1 MLHVAHDYKKLG
13 ARLAIPGRSSADN
26 RAVATLPAE
35 QPASALQQ
43 ALRQFGARLFEAAPG
58 LITWILLLSPAWI
71 PIIFQSPGALV
82 VASAVLV
89 FDIYWLIRAI
99 TVVTGVYSTML
110 RMRRDMAMDWL
121 ALCREDRGKGV
132 LDPLQYIHLSVIPT
146 YTEPYH
152 VLEQTVQAIVDS
164 NYPSELMMVGIITR
178 ETDKPG
184 WENVAR
190 LKEKFGP
197 RLGGFYH
204 IKDPLE
210 PGIVVGKSAAMNWG
224 GRWMV
229 RVLTEEGYDLRN
241 ILITDL
247 DSDYRVHPQYFA
259 WISWHHAR
267 ETLRDYVIWQPVP
280 LFHNNIW
287 QVPMAVR
294 IMSAATSQWQMF
306 LHSRPHRLVAFS
318 SYTCSLDFV
327 HKVGYW
333 DKDVI
338 PEDSRF
344 YWKAFFTFG
353 KKFSVKSVYLPLY
366 GDSPNSRDYASTHMS
381 QYNQIKRWAWGI
393 TDVPYVLARLFKHPE
408 IPLWLR
414 IRRFMN
420 LFLNHLNWIF
430 LPLLLMF
437 GASIPIWVSVDF
449 SLTDLGQTLWT
460 YSGILLSTTLSTV
473 VFFLYFEIRMLPPKP
488 KEWPLWKKAAVHLQ
502 YFAYPMVGL
511 VLSVL
516 PALEAH
522 TRLLLGRYLEYRVT
536 EKV

>member
-1 MLHVAHDYKKLG
+1 MVA
-13 ARLAIPGRSSADN
+13 RPPSS
-26 RAVATLPAE
+26 V
-35 QPASALQQ
+35 QQ
-43 ALRQFGARLFEAAPG
+43 GLYRLFEATPG
-58 LITWILLLSPAWI
+58 LITWVMLLSPAWI
-71 PIIFQSPGALV
+71 PIVFGVNGAIFVALG
-82 VASAVLV
+82 VLV
-89 FDIYWLIRAI
+89 FDCYWF
-99 TVVTGVYSTML
+99 L
-110 RMRRDMAMDWL
+110 RSFLVISGILTTYGRMKRDMAVDWWERCRDLEVPTGL
-121 ALCREDRGKGV
+121 ASPLDYYHLC
-132 LDPLQYIHLSVIPT
+132 IIPT

-152 VLEQTVQAIVDS
+152 VLDATCQAIVDA
-164 NYPSELMMVGIITR
+164 NYPAERKLIGIITR
-178 ETDKPG
+178 ETDTGG

-190 LKEKFGP
+190 LKDKFGD
-197 RLGGFYH
+197 RVAGFYH

-229 RVLTEEGYDLRN
+229 AQLSKEGYDLARV
-241 ILITDL
+241 LCTDL
-247 DSDYRVHPQYFA
+247 DSDYRVHSQYFA
-259 WISWHHAR
+259 WISYHHAL
-267 ETLRDYVIWQPVP
+267 EPLRDTTIWQPVP

-287 QVPMAVR
+287 KVPTAVR
-294 IMSAATSQWQMF
+294 VVSGSTSQWQMF
-306 LHSRPHRLVAFS
+306 LHTRKHRLVAFS
-318 SYTCSLDFV
+318 SYTCTLEFV
-327 HKVGYW
+327 HEVGYW

-353 KKFSVKSVYLPLY
+353 ERFSMKSVWLPIY
-366 GDSPNSRDYASTHMS
+366 GDSPTGRDYAASHAS

-437 GASIPIWVSVDF
+437 GASVPIWVSTDF
-449 SLTDLGQTLWT
+449 ALTDLGQTLWS

-473 VFFLYFEIRMLPPKP
+473 VFFLYFEILMLPPKP
-488 KEWPLWKKAAVHLQ
+488 KEWPLWKKGAVHLQ
-502 YFAYPMVGL
+502 YFAYPVVGL

>member
-1 MLHVAHDYKKLG
+1 M
-13 ARLAIPGRSSADN
+13 
-26 RAVATLPAE
+26 ATLPAE
-35 QPASALQQ
+35 ETSSAVGH
-43 ALRQFGARLFEAAPG
+43 ALRQFGARLFEAGPG
-58 LITWILLLSPAWI
+58 LITWILLLAPAWI
-71 PIIFQSPGALV
+71 PIIFSSPGALA
-82 VASAVLV
+82 VAAAVFV
-89 FDIYWLIRAI
+89 FDIYWFFRAF
-99 TVVTGVYSTML
+99 TVVSGVYSTMF
-110 RMRRDMAMDWL
+110 RMRRDMAKDWL
-121 ALCREDRGKGV
+121 ALCREDREAGFYN
-132 LDPLQYIHLSVIPT
+132 PLQYYHLSVIPT

-152 VLEQTVQAIVDS
+152 VLERTVQAIVES
-164 NYPSELMMVGIITR
+164 NYPPELTMIGIITR
-178 ETDKPG
+178 ETDKAG

-190 LKEKFGP
+190 LKEKFGSQV
-197 RLGGFYH
+197 RGFYH

-229 RVLTEEGYDLRN
+229 RVLTEEGYNLDQ

-267 ETLRDYVIWQPVP
+267 EALRDYAIWQPVP

-294 IMSAATSQWQMF
+294 IMSASTSQWQMF

-318 SYTCSLDFV
+318 SYTCSLEFV
-327 HKVGYW
+327 RNVGYW

-353 KKFSVKSVYLPLY
+353 QRFAVKSVYLPIY

-393 TDVPYVLARLFKHPE
+393 TDVPYVLSRLFKHPE
-408 IPLWLR
+408 IPLLLR
-414 IRRFMN
+414 IHRFMN

-430 LPLLLMF
+430 LPVLLMF
-437 GASIPIWVSVDF
+437 GASVPLWVSVDF
-449 SLTDLGQTLWT
+449 SLTDLGQTLWS
-460 YSGILLSTTLSTV
+460 YSGILLTTTLSTV
-473 VFFLYFEIRMLPPKP
+473 VFFLYVEMRMLPPKP
-488 KEWPLWKKAAVHLQ
+488 AEWPLWKRALIYAQ
-502 YFAYPMVGL
+502 YFAYPVVGL

-522 TRLLLGRYLEYRVT
+522 TRLLFGRYLEYRVT

>member
-1 MLHVAHDYKKLG
+1 M
-13 ARLAIPGRSSADN
+13 SS
-26 RAVATLPAE
+26 VPAQ
-35 QPASALQQ
+35 QPISALQQ
-43 ALRQFGARLFEAAPG
+43 AMQQFGARLFEAAPG
-58 LITWILLLSPAWI
+58 LVTWIMLLAPAWI
-71 PIIFQSPGALV
+71 PILFKTPGALL

-89 FDIYWLIRAI
+89 FDIYWLIRAA
-99 TVVTGVYSTML
+99 TVVTGVYSTMW
-110 RMRRDMAMDWL
+110 RMRRDMAKDWL
-121 ALCREDRGKGV
+121 AACRADRPEGV
-132 LDPLQYIHLSVIPT
+132 GDPLQYYHLCVIPT

-152 VLEQTVQAIVDS
+152 VLERTVQAIVDS
-164 NYPSELMMVGIITR
+164 NYPPELTMIGIITR

-190 LKEKFGP
+190 LKEKFGS
-197 RLGGFYH
+197 RLKGFYH

-210 PGIVVGKSAAMNWG
+210 PGIVIGKSAAMNWG

-229 RVLTEEGYDLRN
+229 RVLTEEGYRLDKV
-241 ILITDL
+241 LITDL

-267 ETLRDYVIWQPVP
+267 TPLRDYSIWQPVP

-294 IMSAATSQWQMF
+294 IMSASTSQWQMF

-318 SYTCSLDFV
+318 SYTCSLEFV
-327 HKVGYW
+327 RKVGYW

-353 KKFSVKSVYLPLY
+353 ERFSVRSVYLPLY
-366 GDSPNSRDYASTHMS
+366 GDSPLSRDYASTHMS

-393 TDVPYVLARLFKHPE
+393 TDVPYVLARIFKHPE

-430 LPLLLMF
+430 LPVLLMF
-437 GASIPIWVSVDF
+437 GASVPIWVSVDF

-488 KEWPLWKKAAVHLQ
+488 ADWPLWKKVAIHLQ
-502 YFAYPMVGL
+502 YFMYPIVGL

>member
-1 MLHVAHDYKKLG
+1 
-13 ARLAIPGRSSADN
+13 
-26 RAVATLPAE
+26 VATVPAE
-35 QPASALQQ
+35 RPGSALNQ
-43 ALRQFGARLFEAAPG
+43 ALTQFGARLFEAAPG
-58 LITWILLLSPAWI
+58 LVTWILLLAPAWI
-71 PIIFQSPGALV
+71 PIIFQTPGALA
-82 VASAVLV
+82 VAGAVLV
-89 FDIYWLIRAI
+89 FDVYWLFRSV
-99 TVVTGVYSTML
+99 TVVAGVYSTL
-110 RMRRDMAMDWL
+110 WRMRRDMARDWL
-121 ALCREDRGKGV
+121 AVCRQDQKAG
-132 LDPLQYIHLSVIPT
+132 LTDPLQYYHLSVIPT

-152 VLEQTVQAIVDS
+152 VLERTVRAIVEA
-164 NYPSELMMVGIITR
+164 NYPPELKIVGIITR
-178 ETDKPG
+178 ETDKAG

-190 LKEKFGP
+190 LKEKFGSQ
-197 RLGGFYH
+197 LGGFHH

-229 RVLTEEGYDLRN
+229 RVLTEEGFNLDQV
-241 ILITDL
+241 LITDL

-259 WISWHHAR
+259 WLSAHHAR
-267 ETLRDYVIWQPVP
+267 EPLRDYVIWQPVP
-280 LFHNNIW
+280 LFHNNYW

-294 IMSAATSQWQMF
+294 IMSASTSQWQMF

-318 SYTCSLDFV
+318 SYTCSLEFV
-327 HKVGYW
+327 RRVGYW

-353 KKFSVKSVYLPLY
+353 KRFSVKSVYLPIY

-408 IPLWLR
+408 IPLSLR

-420 LFLNHLNWIF
+420 LFLNHINWIF
-430 LPLLLMF
+430 LPMLLMF
-437 GASIPIWVSVDF
+437 GASVPLWVSQDF
-449 SLTDLGQTLWT
+449 SLTDLGQTLWS

-473 VFFLYFEIRMLPPKP
+473 VFFLYFEILLQPPKP
-488 KEWPLWKKAAVHLQ
+488 ANWPLWKRAGVYVQ
-502 YFAYPMVGL
+502 YFAYPIVGL

-522 TRLLLGRYLEYRVT
+522 TRLLFGRYLEYRVT

>member
-1 MLHVAHDYKKLG
+1 M
-13 ARLAIPGRSSADN
+13 
-26 RAVATLPAE
+26 ATLPAE
-35 QPASALQQ
+35 HPESV
-43 ALRQFGARLFEAAPG
+43 LRQTLRPFFARLFEAAPG
-58 LITWILLLSPAWI
+58 LVTWILLLAPAWI
-71 PIIFQSPGALV
+71 PIIFSSPGAFA
-82 VASAVLV
+82 VAAAVLV
-89 FDIYWLIRAI
+89 FDVYWLFRAL
-99 TVVTGVYSTML
+99 TVVTGVYSTMW
-110 RMRRDMAMDWL
+110 RMQRDMVKDWL
-121 ALCREDRGKGV
+121 ALCRADQAQGAH
-132 LDPLQYIHLSVIPT
+132 DPLQYYHLCVIPT

-152 VLEQTVQAIVDS
+152 VLERTVQAIVDS
-164 NYPSELMMVGIITR
+164 NYPPELKMIGIITR

-190 LKEKFGP
+190 LKEKFGSQV
-197 RLGGFYH
+197 RGFYH

-210 PGIVVGKSAAMNWG
+210 PGIVIGKSAAMNWG

-229 RVLTEEGYDLRN
+229 RVLTEEGYNLDQ

-247 DSDYRVHPQYFA
+247 DSDYRVHAQYFA

-267 ETLRDYVIWQPVP
+267 EPLRDYVIWQPVP

-294 IMSAATSQWQMF
+294 IMSASTSQWQMF

-318 SYTCSLDFV
+318 SYTCSLEFV
-327 HKVGYW
+327 RRIGYW

-353 KKFSVKSVYLPLY
+353 QRFSVKSVYLPLY

-393 TDVPYVLARLFKHPE
+393 TDVPYVLARIFKHPE
-408 IPLWLR
+408 IPAWLR
-414 IRRFMN
+414 FRRFMN
-420 LFLNHLNWIF
+420 LFMNHLNWIF
-430 LPLLLMF
+430 LPMLLMF
-437 GASIPIWVSVDF
+437 GASVPIWVSTDF
-449 SLTDLGQTLWT
+449 SLTDLGQTLWS

-488 KEWPLWKKAAVHLQ
+488 ADWPLWKKAAVHLQ
-502 YFAYPMVGL
+502 YFAYPIVGL

-522 TRLLLGRYLEYRVT
+522 TRLLFGRYLEYRVT

>member
-1 MLHVAHDYKKLG
+1 MATAQG
-13 ARLAIPGRSSADN
+13 IRPQSAFD
-26 RAVATLPAE
+26 
-35 QPASALQQ
+35 Q
-43 ALRQFGARLFEAAPG
+43 ALHQFGARLFEAAPG
-58 LITWILLLSPAWI
+58 LVTWILLLAPAWI
-71 PIIFQSPGALV
+71 PIIFPWPGAFV
-82 VASAVLV
+82 VAAGVLL
-89 FDIYWLIRAI
+89 FDIYWLLRSM
-99 TVVTGVYSTML
+99 TVITGVYSTL
-110 RMRRDMAMDWL
+110 SQMRRDMRRDWL
-121 ALCREDRGKGV
+121 ALCYQDRAEGRH
-132 LDPLQYIHLSVIPT
+132 DPLQYIHLCVIPT

-152 VLEQTVQAIVDS
+152 VLEKTVEAIVEA
-164 NYPSELMMVGIITR
+164 NYPPDKKMIGIITR

-184 WENVAR
+184 WANVER
-190 LKEKFGP
+190 LKDKFGD
-197 RLGGFYH
+197 RLRGFYH

-210 PGIVVGKSAAMNWG
+210 PGIVIGKSAAMNWG

-229 RVLTEEGYDLRN
+229 RVLTEEGYDLN
-241 ILITDL
+241 QILITDL
-247 DSDYRVHPQYFA
+247 DSDYRVHPEYFA
-259 WISWHHAR
+259 WISQHHAR
-267 ETLRDYVIWQPVP
+267 EPLRDFVIWQPVP

-294 IMSAATSQWQMF
+294 VMSGATSQWQMF

-318 SYTCSLDFV
+318 SYTCSLEFV
-327 HKVGYW
+327 QRAGYW

-353 KKFSVKSVYLPLY
+353 ERFSVKSVYLPLY

-408 IPLWLR
+408 IPLVLR

-437 GASIPIWVSVDF
+437 GASVPIWVSQDF
-449 SLTDLGQTLWT
+449 ALTDLGQALWSW
-460 YSGILLSTTLSTV
+460 SGILLSVTLSTV
-473 VFFLYFEIRMLPPKP
+473 VFFLFFEVLMLPPKP
-488 KEWPLWKKAAVHLQ
+488 KEWPFWKKIGVHFQ
-502 YFAYPMVGL
+502 YMLYPIVGL
-511 VLSVL
+511 VMSVL

>member
-1 MLHVAHDYKKLG
+1 M
-13 ARLAIPGRSSADN
+13 
-26 RAVATLPAE
+26 ATLPAE
-35 QPASALQQ
+35 RPASALQE
-43 ALRQFGARLFEAAPG
+43 ALRQFRARLFEASPG
-58 LITWILLLSPAWI
+58 VVTWVLLLAPAWI
-71 PIIFQSPGALV
+71 PIVFQSPGALV
-82 VASAVLV
+82 VAATVLV
-89 FDIYWLIRAI
+89 FDIYWLLRSI
-99 TVVTGVYSTML
+99 TVVTGVYSTL
-110 RMRRDMAMDWL
+110 WRMRRDMAKDWL
-121 ALCREDRGKGV
+121 MLAREEQKVGGH
-132 LDPLQYIHLSVIPT
+132 DPLQYYHLCVIPT

-152 VLEQTVQAIVDS
+152 VLERTVQAIVDS
-164 NYPSELMMVGIITR
+164 NYPPELKLVGIITR

-190 LKEKFGP
+190 LKEKFGGQ
-197 RLGGFYH
+197 LQGFYH

-210 PGIVVGKSAAMNWG
+210 PGIVIGKSAAMNWG

-229 RVLTEEGYDLRN
+229 RVLTEEGYNLDQV
-241 ILITDL
+241 LITDL

-259 WISWHHAR
+259 WISAHHAR
-267 ETLRDYVIWQPVP
+267 EPLRDYLIWQPVP
-280 LFHNNIW
+280 LFHNNYW

-294 IMSAATSQWQMF
+294 IMSASTSQWQMF

-318 SYTCSLDFV
+318 SYTCSLEFV
-327 HKVGYW
+327 RKVGYW

-353 KKFSVKSVYLPLY
+353 KRFSVKSVYLPIY
-366 GDSPNSRDYASTHMS
+366 GDSPQARDYAATHTS

-408 IPLWLR
+408 IPPVLR
-414 IRRFMN
+414 FRRFMN

-437 GASIPIWVSVDF
+437 GASVPLWVSVDF
-449 SLTDLGQTLWT
+449 SLTDLGQTLFL

-473 VFFLYFEIRMLPPKP
+473 VFFLYFETLLLPPKP
-488 KEWPLWKKAAVHLQ
+488 ANWPLWKKGAVHFQ
-502 YFAYPMVGL
+502 YLLYPIVGL
-511 VLSVL
+511 VMSVL

-522 TRLLLGRYLEYRVT
+522 TRLLFGRYLEYRVT

>member
-1 MLHVAHDYKKLG
+1 VAVIE
-13 ARLAIPGRSSADN
+13 APPPAPAWEQ
-26 RAVATLPAE
+26 AV
-35 QPASALQQ
+35 
-43 ALRQFGARLFEAAPG
+43 RQFGARFLEATPG
-58 LITWILLLSPAWI
+58 AVTWIALTAPAWI
-71 PIIFQSPGALV
+71 PIVFKLPGAILV
-82 VASAVLV
+82 ATAVLI
-89 FDIYWLIRAI
+89 FDIYWLFRSL
-99 TVVTGVYSTML
+99 TVVAGVWGSL
-110 RMRRDMAMDWL
+110 NHLKRDMATDWL
-121 ALCREDRGKGV
+121 ALCRVDQAAGKH
-132 LDPLQYIHLSVIPT
+132 DPLQYFHLCVVPT

-152 VLEQTVQAIVDS
+152 VLERTVQAIVDS
-164 NYPSELMMVGIITR
+164 NYPDELKLVGIITR

-190 LKEKFGP
+190 LKEKFGG
-197 RLGGFYH
+197 RVRGFYH

-229 RVLTEEGYDLRN
+229 RVLTEEGFDLSKV
-241 ILITDL
+241 LITDL
-247 DSDYRVHPQYFA
+247 DSDYRVHPEYFA

-267 ETLRDYVIWQPVP
+267 EPLRDYLIWQPVP

-294 IMSAATSQWQMF
+294 IMSASTSQWQMF

-318 SYTCSLDFV
+318 SYTCTLDFV
-327 HKVGYW
+327 QKVGYW

-353 KKFSVKSVYLPLY
+353 EKFSVKSVWLPIY

-393 TDVPYVLARLFKHPE
+393 TDVPYVLARFFKHPE
-408 IPLWLR
+408 IPLRLR
-414 IRRFMN
+414 FRRFMN

-430 LPLLLMF
+430 LPVLLIF
-437 GASIPIWVSVDF
+437 GASVPIWVSVDF
-449 SLTDLGQTLWT
+449 SLTDIGQVLWQVSGLLLG
-460 YSGILLSTTLSTV
+460 ITLSTV
-473 VFFLYFEIRMLPPKP
+473 FFFIFFENSLLPPKP
-488 KEWPLWKKAAVHLQ
+488 AEWPRWKHLAVYGQ
-502 YFAYPMVGL
+502 YFLYPMVGL

-522 TRLLLGRYLEYRVT
+522 TRLLFGRYLEYRVT

>member
-1 MLHVAHDYKKLG
+1 M
-13 ARLAIPGRSSADN
+13 
-26 RAVATLPAE
+26 ATLSAE
-35 QPASALQQ
+35 HPESVFRH

-58 LITWILLLSPAWI
+58 LVTWIMLLAPAWI
-71 PIIFQSPGALV
+71 PILFWTPGALV

-89 FDIYWLIRAI
+89 FDVYWLIRAV
-99 TVVTGVYSTML
+99 TVVTGVYSTMW
-110 RMRRDMAMDWL
+110 RMRRDMAKDWL
-121 ALCREDRGKGV
+121 AACRVEPPEGV
-132 LDPLQYIHLSVIPT
+132 GDPLQYYHLCVIPT

-152 VLEQTVQAIVDS
+152 VLERTVQAIVES
-164 NYPSELMMVGIITR
+164 NYPPELTMIGIITR

-190 LKEKFGP
+190 LKEKFGG
-197 RLGGFYH
+197 RLRGFYH

-210 PGIVVGKSAAMNWG
+210 PGIVIGKSAAMNWG

-229 RVLTEEGYDLRN
+229 RVLTEQGYDLSKV
-241 ILITDL
+241 LITDL
-247 DSDYRVHPQYFA
+247 DSDYRVHPQYFG

-267 ETLRDYVIWQPVP
+267 EPLRDYVIWQPVP

-287 QVPMAVR
+287 QVPLAVR
-294 IMSAATSQWQMF
+294 IMSASTSQWQMF
-306 LHSRPHRLVAFS
+306 LHSRPHRVVAFS

-353 KKFSVKSVYLPLY
+353 QRFSVKSVWLPIY
-366 GDSPNSRDYASTHMS
+366 GDSPQARDYAATHVS

-393 TDVPYVLARLFKHPE
+393 TDVPYVLARFFKHPE
-408 IPLWLR
+408 IPFWLR
-414 IRRFMN
+414 FRRFMN

-430 LPLLLMF
+430 LPMLLLF
-437 GASIPIWVSVDF
+437 GASMPLWVSTDF
-449 SLTDLGQTLWT
+449 SLTDLGQTLWGI
-460 YSGILLSTTLSTV
+460 SGVLLGITLSSV
-473 VFFLYFEIRMLPPKP
+473 LFFLYFEIRLLPPKP
-488 KEWPLWKKAAVHLQ
+488 DDWPLWRQLSVYPT
-502 YFAYPMVGL
+502 YFLYPIVGL

-522 TRLLLGRYLEYRVT
+522 TRLLFGRYLEYRVT